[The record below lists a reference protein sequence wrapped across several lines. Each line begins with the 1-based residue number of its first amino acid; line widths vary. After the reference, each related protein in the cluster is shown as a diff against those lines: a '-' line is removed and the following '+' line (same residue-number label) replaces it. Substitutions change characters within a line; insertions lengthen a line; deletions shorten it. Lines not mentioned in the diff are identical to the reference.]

1 MKNRAA
7 VFLVL
12 FILGGSPQAK
22 NKISDSVHIEKAGT
36 LSALVAK
43 DKIFSDSLLIL
54 SGNLNESDFRYI
66 RLLAGQARKVSSLDL
81 SSAGIFKITDYAL
94 SGCSSLTSVVLPKT
108 VTTIQYNAFSLCS
121 RLTSVTFGENVSVI
135 APYVF
140 SGCTAL
146 KKISVPEKVTVL
158 STGTFS
164 GCTALTSVTLPSGLA
179 TIQSGAFAGC
189 KALKEIHC
197 KSQTPPEVADNAF
210 VYVNKSTCKIFV
222 PKGSSASYKKS
233 AKWSGFLAIVEEK

>member
-12 FILGGSPQAK
+12 LIIGISPQAR

-36 LSALVAK
+36 LSALVTK
-43 DKIFSDSLLIL
+43 DKAFIDSLLIV

-66 RLLAGQARKVSSLDL
+66 RMLAGKARKVTSLDL
-81 SSAGIFKITDYAL
+81 SRASIFKITDYAL
-94 SGCSSLTSVVLPKT
+94 SGSTSLTSVILPNS
-108 VTTIQYNAFSLCS
+108 VTSIQYNTFSLCT
-121 RLTSVTFGENVSVI
+121 RLTSVTFGENVSAI
-135 APYVF
+135 GPYVF

-146 KKISVPEKVTVL
+146 TTIIIPEKVTIL
-158 STGTFS
+158 SPGTFS
-164 GCTALTSVTLPSGLA
+164 GCTSLTSVTLPSELT

-189 KALKEIHC
+189 KALKEVHC

-233 AKWSGFLAIVEEK
+233 AKWSGFLTIVEE

>member
-1 MKNRAA
+1 MKKRTAA
-7 VFLVL
+7 FLVL
-12 FILGGSPQAK
+12 FVLGVSPQAK

-36 LSALVAK
+36 LSAIVTK

-66 RLLAGQARKVSSLDL
+66 RILAGKARKVSSLDL
-81 SSAGIFKITDYAL
+81 STAGIYKIPDYAL
-94 SGCSSLTSVVLPKT
+94 SGSSSLTSVVLPHA
-108 VTTIQYNAFSLCS
+108 VSSIQYNAFSLCT
-121 RLTSVTFGENVSVI
+121 RLTSVTFGPNVSAI
-135 APYVF
+135 APYAF

-146 KKISVPEKVTVL
+146 TKISIPEKVTIL

-164 GCTALTSVTLPSGLA
+164 GCTALTSITLPAALA

-210 VYVNKSTCKIFV
+210 VYVNKSTCKLFV
-222 PKGSSASYKKS
+222 PRRSLASYKKD
-233 AKWSGFLAIVEEK
+233 AKWSGFLTIVEEK